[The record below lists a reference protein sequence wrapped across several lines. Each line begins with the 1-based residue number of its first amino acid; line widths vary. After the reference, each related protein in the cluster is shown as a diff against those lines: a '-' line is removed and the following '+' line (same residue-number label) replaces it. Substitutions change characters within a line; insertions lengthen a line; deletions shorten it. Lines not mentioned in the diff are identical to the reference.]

1 MWRASWAEECNKYLS
16 EDKHIDHRSYKRQGI
31 DMESTIHEGIAAR
44 KMEADGIIADRC
56 EMNREV
62 RERNSIRIQ
71 IRKLAK
77 EITEIVLKK
86 AGDLIEQIKR
96 FTRGAK
102 DTGVAGAI
110 GDSPGETRGRAGE
123 VANRKSAISGTARG
137 IREYQQF
144 INDADNKLSDMYD
157 NS

>member
-1 MWRASWAEECNKYLS
+1 M
-16 EDKHIDHRSYKRQGI
+16 
-31 DMESTIHEGIAAR
+31 
-44 KMEADGIIADRC
+44 
-56 EMNREV
+56 
-62 RERNSIRIQ
+62 
-71 IRKLAK
+71 AK

-144 INDADNKLSDMYD
+144 INDADNKHIRHQ
-157 NS
+157 

>member
-1 MWRASWAEECNKYLS
+1 
-16 EDKHIDHRSYKRQGI
+16 
-31 DMESTIHEGIAAR
+31 MESTIHEGIAAR

-123 VANRKSAISGTARG
+123 VANRKSAISGTARELES
-137 IREYQQF
+137 INNSLMMQIINYQTSVE
-144 INDADNKLSDMYD
+144 KLQQQISELG
-157 NS
+157 SLKQ